1 MLCHATQTRFSFSGS
16 LAIFGPLGLLSLLA
30 ALPSCA
36 QMPSRVS
43 SPRIAGTSKNI
54 AAFPAEKADANAT
67 WPFTYT
73 ADNFTKDALL
83 DLRFLNEPVAGQSG
97 FIKQTQ
103 DGNHFALGN
112 GTPVRFWCVNTTVYR
127 QSQADLER
135 HARFLAKIGV
145 NMVRMHG
152 SFSPKGKGKAITD
165 VDAEE
170 IDRCWRLVA
179 AMKKQGIYC
188 TISPYWANG
197 GHAGTAAS
205 WNIPGA
211 GDGSDLWGLL
221 FFNDDLRNGYKAWAR
236 ALYTRKNPYT
246 GIPLGQDPG
255 VGIIQIQNEDSLFF
269 WTLQGL
275 KPEQKAVLSRKYSQ
289 WLVKEYGSLA
299 KAKAAWDGAGWEG
312 DDFSNGKAG
321 LTDVYQMTQPQQ
333 GGMAKRMRD
342 QVRFFATL
350 QRDFY
355 QDIVHFYRNEL
366 GCKQLINPCN
376 WITADPEKL
385 NDIERWT
392 YTAGDVLAVNKYYN
406 GGPHVG
412 DNNGWRIDPGHSFEG
427 TSALLNPTA
436 LPTDL
441 KITAGHPMMVTESGW
456 VNPLGYQSEGPFLMA
471 AYQSLTGMDNFYWFS
486 ADTPAYDMDPFIS
499 FLNLPNGKPLWK
511 WRLEPVVEASFP
523 ACALMY
529 RRNYIQPGLAV
540 HEERPLEDLWQRKP
554 ALIAEGRTYDPN
566 RNTTPFVEG
575 SGQSSGA
582 VNPLAFLVGRVE
594 VKYGG
599 DPAKDHIAP
608 LSHYIDDKQKTVTS
622 VTGEI
627 KLHYGT
633 GLCTL
638 DTPKAQGATGFLAKA
653 GDIRL
658 SDLGITSRNEYAT
671 LVVVAMDD
679 QPLRTSHKVLVQIT
693 TSMRPTDWKTEAAT
707 FKEGNQTYQGSRILA
722 TGKMPWQTAA
732 TAMTLTLHNPTLHK
746 ATVLDAGG
754 YAARQ
759 ILGTN
764 TGGVFTL
771 PLPSNALYLV
781 LE

>member
-1 MLCHATQTRFSFSGS
+1 MPNLAAQIRFSFPGAS
-16 LAIFGPLGLLSLLA
+16 AVVGLLGTLA
-30 ALPSCA
+30 AVPSCA
-36 QMPSRVS
+36 QAPSHTF
-43 SPRIAGTSKNI
+43 SPMRIAKAVKVVQ
-54 AAFPAEKADANAT
+54 AAPGAEADASRT

-83 DLRFLNEPVAGQSG
+83 DLRFLNEPAAGQSG
-97 FIKQTQ
+97 FVKLTP

-127 QSQADLER
+127 QSEPELER

-165 VDAEE
+165 VDDEE

-205 WNIPGA
+205 WNIAGA

-221 FFNDDLRNGYKAWAR
+221 FFNDDLRSGYKAWAR

-246 GIPLGQDPG
+246 GIPLAQDPG

-269 WTLQGL
+269 WTMQGL
-275 KPEQKAVLSRKYSQ
+275 KPEYKAVLSRKYSR
-289 WLVKEYGSLA
+289 WLVKEYGSLD

-312 DDFSNGKAG
+312 DDLPNGTAG
-321 LTDVYQMTQPQQ
+321 LTDLYQMTQPQQ

-342 QVRFFATL
+342 QVRFFAAM

-355 QDIVHFYRNEL
+355 ADMVRFYRSEL

-376 WITADPEKL
+376 WVTADPEKL

-412 DNNGWRIDPGHSFEG
+412 DNNGWRIDPNHYFEG

-441 KITAGHPMMVTESGW
+441 KMAAGHPMMVTESGW

-471 AYQSLTGMDNFYWFS
+471 AYQSLTGMDSFYWFS
-486 ADTPAYDMDPFIS
+486 ADTPAYDMDPFIA
-499 FLNLPNGKPLWK
+499 FLNFPEGKPLWK

-529 RRNYIQPGLAV
+529 RRNYIQAGLAV

-566 RNTTPFVEG
+566 RSTTPFVEG
-575 SGQSSGA
+575 SGSGGA

-608 LSHYIDDKQKTVTS
+608 LARYIDDKQKTVTS

-653 GDIRL
+653 GAIHL
-658 SDLGITSRNEYAT
+658 SDLTIMSRNEYAT
-671 LVVVAMDD
+671 VAAVAMDD
-679 QPLRTSHKVLVQIT
+679 RPLRASHKVLVQIT
-693 TSMRPTDWKTEAAT
+693 TSMRPTGWKTEAAT
-707 FKEGNQTYQGSRILA
+707 FKEGSRTYHGSRIVA
-722 TGKMPWQTAA
+722 TGKMPWQAVA
-732 TAMTLTLHNPTLHK
+732 TEMTLTLRNPTLRK
-746 ATVLDAGG
+746 ATLLDAGG
-754 YAARQ
+754 YAVKQ
-759 ILGTN
+759 ITGTN

-771 PLPSNALYLV
+771 SLPSEALYLV

>member
-1 MLCHATQTRFSFSGS
+1 MMPMLAPRTLSASTASRAF
-16 LAIFGPLGLLSLLA
+16 LGLLGLLA
-30 ALPSCA
+30 GASSCA
-36 QMPSRVS
+36 QSRPPDAVLTRAAK
-43 SPRIAGTSKNI
+43 RIKTALPVPK
-54 AAFPAEKADANAT
+54 PEVDANSA
-67 WPFTYT
+67 WPFTY
-73 ADNFTKDALL
+73 APDSFTPDALL
-83 DLRFLNEPVAGQSG
+83 DLRYLNEPVAGQSG
-97 FIKQTQ
+97 FVKLTP
-103 DGNHFALGN
+103 DGNHFLMGN
-112 GTPVRFWCVNTTVYR
+112 GTPARFWCVNTTVYR
-127 QSQADLER
+127 QSPQDLER

-152 SFSPKGKGKAITD
+152 SFSPKGKGKKITD
-165 VDAEE
+165 VDEEE

-205 WNIPGA
+205 WNLPGV

-221 FFNDDLRNGYKAWAR
+221 FFNDDLRAAYKTWTR

-246 GIPLGQDPG
+246 GIPLAQDAG

-269 WTLQGL
+269 WTMQGL
-275 KPEQKAVLSRKYSQ
+275 KPEYKAILRRKYSQ
-289 WLVKEYGSLA
+289 WLVKEYGSLD
-299 KAKAAWDGAGWEG
+299 KAKATWDGAGWEG
-312 DDFSNGKAG
+312 DDFANGSVG
-321 LTDVYQMTQPQQ
+321 MTDLYQMTQPQQ

-342 QVRFFATL
+342 QVRFFAAM

-355 QDIVHFYRNEL
+355 ADIVHFYRQEL

-376 WITADPEKL
+376 WTTADPEKL
-385 NDIERWT
+385 GDIERWT

-412 DNNGWRIDPGHSFEG
+412 DNNGWRIDPKHDFEG
-427 TSALLNPTA
+427 ASALRNPTA

-441 KITAGHPMMVTESGW
+441 KIAEGHPMLITESGW

-471 AYQSLTGMDNFYWFS
+471 AYQSLTGVDNFYWFS
-486 ADTPAYDMDPFIS
+486 ADTPAYDLDPFIS
-499 FLNLPNGKPLWK
+499 FLNFPEGKPLWK

-575 SGQSSGA
+575 GGQGSGA

-599 DPAKDHIAP
+599 DPAQNRIAP
-608 LSHYIDDKQKTVTS
+608 LSRYIDDKQKTVTS

-627 KLHYGT
+627 KLNYET

-638 DTPKAQGATGFLAKA
+638 NTPKAQGATGFLAKA
-653 GDIRL
+653 GDIHLNDL
-658 SDLGITSRNEYAT
+658 SIAARNEYAT
-671 LVVVAMDD
+671 VLAVTMDD
-679 QPLRTSHKVLVQIT
+679 QPLRTSHRVLVQIT
-693 TSMRPTDWKTEAAT
+693 TSMRPTGWKTEAAT
-707 FKEGNQTYQGSRILA
+707 FKEGNQTYHGSHIVA
-722 TGKMPWQTAA
+722 TGTMPWQSAA
-732 TAMTLTLHNPTLHK
+732 TAITLTLQNPTLRK
-746 ATVLDAGG
+746 ATLLTTSG
-754 YAARQ
+754 YAAKQ
-759 ILGTN
+759 ITGTN
-764 TGGVFTL
+764 AGGKFTL
-771 PLPSNALYLV
+771 PLPPEALYLI

>member
-1 MLCHATQTRFSFSGS
+1 MFLSAKRTN
-16 LAIFGPLGLLSLLA
+16 LPLTGLGAGIGLLALLA

-36 QMPSRVS
+36 QPPAPLLTATRLAKTTKAAPAAPKSEADS
-43 SPRIAGTSKNI
+43 SP
-54 AAFPAEKADANAT
+54 T
-67 WPFTYT
+67 WPFAYS
-73 ADNFTKDALL
+73 DDSFTPDALL
-83 DLRFLNEPVAGQSG
+83 DLRSLNEPVAGQSG
-97 FIKQTQ
+97 FVRLTP
-103 DGNHFALGN
+103 DGSHFALGS
-112 GTPVRFWCVNTTVYR
+112 GTPARFWCVNTTVYR
-127 QSQADLER
+127 QSDQDLQR

-152 SFSPKGKGKAITD
+152 SFSPKGKGKKLTD
-165 VDAEE
+165 VDEAE

-221 FFNDDLRNGYKAWAR
+221 FFDDALRNGYKAWAR

-246 GIPLGQDPG
+246 GIPLAQEPG

-269 WTLQGL
+269 WTMQGL
-275 KPEQKAVLSRKYSQ
+275 KPEHKAVLSRKYSA
-289 WLVKEYGSLA
+289 WLVKEYGSLD

-312 DDFSNGKAG
+312 DDFPNGKVG
-321 LTDVYQMTQPQQ
+321 MTDLYQMTQPQQ

-342 QVRFFATL
+342 QVRFFAAM

-355 QDIVHFYRNEL
+355 ADIVHFYRQEL

-376 WITADPEKL
+376 WVTADPEKL

-412 DNNGWRIDPGHSFEG
+412 ENNGWRIDPGHYFEG
-427 TSALLNPTA
+427 VSALRNPTA

-441 KITAGHPMMVTESGW
+441 KNVVGHPMMVTESGW

-486 ADTPAYDMDPFIS
+486 ADTPAYDLDPYIS
-499 FLNLPNGKPLWK
+499 FLNLPAGKPLWK

-529 RRNYIQPGLAV
+529 RRGYIQPGLAV

-554 ALIAEGRTYDPN
+554 ALIAEGRAYDPN

-575 SGQSSGA
+575 SGTGSGA

-599 DPAKDHIAP
+599 DPALNRAAP
-608 LSHYIDDKQKTVTS
+608 FSRYIDDRQKTVTS

-627 KLHYGT
+627 KLNYGM

-658 SDLGITSRNEYAT
+658 GDLRISARSEYAT
-671 LVVVAMDD
+671 VVAVAMDN
-679 QPLRTSHKVLVQIT
+679 QPLRTSRKVLVQIT
-693 TSMRPTDWKTEAAT
+693 TRMRPTGWKTEEAA
-707 FKEGNQTYQGSRILA
+707 FKEGNQTYHGSRITA
-722 TGKMPWQTAA
+722 TGTMPWQVSD
-732 TAMTLTLHNPTLHK
+732 TAMTLTLHNPALHK
-746 ATVLDAGG
+746 ATLLNAGG
-754 YAARQ
+754 YAVRQ
-759 ILGTN
+759 IAGEN
-764 TGGVFTL
+764 AGGMFTL
-771 PLPSNALYLV
+771 PLPSEAMYLI

>member
-1 MLCHATQTRFSFSGS
+1 MMPHLTKQTTFLFPASR
-16 LAIFGPLGLLSLLA
+16 LALSLLA
-30 ALPSCA
+30 LLAVLPSCA
-36 QMPSRVS
+36 QPPTRAFAPTRLAKVATT
-43 SPRIAGTSKNI
+43 PLAGADVTS
-54 AAFPAEKADANAT
+54 A
-67 WPFTYT
+67 WPFAYA
-73 ADNFTKDALL
+73 ADSFTNNALL
-83 DLRFLNEPVAGQSG
+83 DLRYLNEPAAGQSG
-97 FIKQTQ
+97 FVKLTP

-112 GTPVRFWCVNTTVYR
+112 GTPARFWCVNTTVYR
-127 QSQADLER
+127 QSQPDLER

-152 SFSPKGKGKAITD
+152 SFSPKGKGKKITD
-165 VDAEE
+165 VDEEE
-170 IDRCWRLVA
+170 IDRCWKLVA

-205 WNIPGA
+205 WNIPGVS
-211 GDGSDLWGLL
+211 DGSDLWGLL

-246 GIPLGQDPG
+246 GIPLAQEPG

-269 WTLQGL
+269 WTMQGL
-275 KPEQKAVLSRKYSQ
+275 KPEHKAVLGRKFSQ
-289 WLVKEYGSLA
+289 WLVKQYGSLG
-299 KAKAAWDGAGWEG
+299 KAKTAWDGAGWEG
-312 DDFSNGKAG
+312 DDFANGKVG
-321 LTDVYQMTQPQQ
+321 MTDLYQMTQPQQ
-333 GGMAKRMRD
+333 PAMAKRMRD
-342 QVRFFATL
+342 QVRFFAEM

-355 QDIVHFYRNEL
+355 ADIVHFYRSEL

-376 WITADPEKL
+376 WTTADPEKL
-385 NDIERWT
+385 SDIERWT
-392 YTAGDVLAVNKYYN
+392 YTVGDVLAVNKYYN

-412 DNNGWRIDPGHSFEG
+412 DNNGWRIDPKHYFEG

-441 KITAGHPMMVTESGW
+441 KIAASHPMMVTESGW

-499 FLNLPNGKPLWK
+499 FLNTPDGKPLWK

-529 RRNYIQPGLAV
+529 RLNYIQPGLAV
-540 HEERPLEDLWQRKP
+540 HEERPLADLWQRKP
-554 ALIAEGRTYDPN
+554 ALLAEGRTYDPN

-575 SGQSSGA
+575 SGNSSGA

-594 VKYGG
+594 VNYGG
-599 DPAKDHIAP
+599 DPAKNRVAP
-608 LSHYIDDKQKTVTS
+608 LSRYIDDKQKTVTS

-627 KLHYGT
+627 KLNYGT

-653 GDIRL
+653 GGIQL
-658 SDLGITSRNEYAT
+658 SDLNITSRNEYAT
-671 LVVVAMDD
+671 IVAVALDN
-679 QPLRTSHKVLVQIT
+679 QPLRASHKVLVQVT
-693 TSMRPTDWKTEAAT
+693 TVMRPTGWKTADAT
-707 FKEGNQTYQGSRILA
+707 FKEGNQTYHGSQIVA
-722 TGKMPWQTAA
+722 TGTMPWQVSD
-732 TAMTLTLHNPTLHK
+732 TAMTLTLKNPLLRK
-746 ATVLDAGG
+746 ATLLDTGG
-754 YAARQ
+754 YARKQ
-759 ILGTN
+759 I
-764 TGGVFTL
+764 TGANAGGNFTL
-771 PLPSNALYLV
+771 SLPSDALYLI